1 MFLSVSFFSFFL
13 FYCLGFS
20 MVTSAGA
27 VGVLKGEF
35 CLTGPY
41 LCKIFNIFGFIQGL
55 CAARDSR
62 AIVSA

>member
-1 MFLSVSFFSFFL
+1 
-13 FYCLGFS
+13 

>member
-1 MFLSVSFFSFFL
+1 MFLLVSFFFFFPFLL
-13 FYCLGFS
+13 FGFFNGNFCGGS
-20 MVTSAGA
+20 
-27 VGVLKGEF
+27 GVLKGEF